1 MNYLIIILCIKT
13 FKNVVIMDLV
23 ENDERVVANLF
34 VYLVYENEMSK
45 GKKWSPRHNGS
56 IKKIGLW
63 P

>member
-23 ENDERVVANLF
+23 ENVLLLTF
-34 VYLVYENEMSK
+34 VYLVYENEMGK